1 MRIYF
6 LATTTGSRPDLF
18 EDLLASFNR
27 LALPPGMSA
36 GLLALD
42 QAPAKHDAVFAR
54 QPAAPGRTITRVV
67 SPTLVGLSL
76 ARNRLLQRL
85 SGDGYVV
92 FCDDDATYPENFLAC
107 LQDEFARAGNVD
119 IGVFRL
125 MNKEGG
131 GTYGNRRY
139 PAAGRRLKRGE
150 LINLAISLNLA
161 MRLECIRRAGGFNEE
176 LGVGS
181 KGMCGEETEL
191 VLKAI
196 DGGASAA
203 YFSSPAAFHP
213 SQGLAAT
220 APRKLYNYSRGYRD
234 MLLSYQGSASLRL
247 LVRWHLAVAIFR
259 SLVALAIQGDRANRL
274 TKLRGLAGFKHAGP
288 RHG

>member
-18 EDLLASFNR
+18 EDLVASFNR
-27 LALPPGMSA
+27 LAVPPGVSA
-36 GLLALD
+36 GLLVLD
-42 QAPAKHDAVFAR
+42 QAQASHDAIFSR
-54 QPAAPGRTITRVV
+54 HPAAAGRTITRIV
-67 SPTLVGLSL
+67 SPTLIGLSL
-76 ARNRLLQRL
+76 ARNRLLQL
-85 SGDGYVV
+85 LTGDGYVV
-92 FCDDDATYPENFLAC
+92 FCDDDATYPEDFLAC
-107 LQDEFARAGNVD
+107 LQAEFARAGEVD

-139 PAAGRRLKRGE
+139 PAAARRLKRGE
-150 LINLAISLNLA
+150 LINLAISLNLVI
-161 MRLECIRRAGGFNEE
+161 RLACIRRAGGFNEE

-196 DGGASAA
+196 DCGASAA
-203 YFSSPAAFHP
+203 YFCSPVACHP

-220 APRKLYNYSRGYRD
+220 APRKLYDYSRGYRN
-234 MLLSYQGSASLRL
+234 MLLSYQGSAGLRL
-247 LVRWHLAVAIFR
+247 LVRWHLAVAIAR
-259 SLVALAIQGDRANRL
+259 SMVALVIQGERSNRL
-274 TKLRGLAGFKHAGP
+274 IKLKGLAGFPDAGT